1 MAQIEQCE
9 SVELS
14 GKGKNEGNFSTVAD
28 ETNTSCLLND
38 SKYIVVKT
46 KHENCNP
53 IRTDC
58 IQRKGDAVLLL
69 WIIVDDANKF
79 FMAQINNDY
88 A

>member
-1 MAQIEQCE
+1 M
-9 SVELS
+9 SNVKSFELS

-38 SKYIVVKT
+38 SKYIVVNT

-58 IQRKGDAVLLL
+58 IQRKDDAVFLL
-69 WIIVDDANKF
+69 WIIVDYDYAKKF

-88 A
+88 D